1 MKIKFAILLFKY
13 FLIEILSLCID
24 QILMNVI
31 KLTEHFIGA
40 SLIAFGKIK
49 FFQISRIR
57 LFCLVSYCSLN
68 QPQLLTI
75 RPAWGPLIEIY
86 KFLKVTLN

>member
-13 FLIEILSLCID
+13 FLIEILPLCID

-31 KLTEHFIGA
+31 KLTDHFIGA

-75 RPAWGPLIEIY
+75 RPAWGSLIEIY